1 MNQIFKG
8 KGMLILVA
16 SLGYF
21 VDIYDLQLFN
31 IISTASL
38 KGIGI
43 TDEALLKKYDVS
55 LFNWQMVGML
65 IGGLLWGI
73 WGDKKGRKSV
83 LFGSILLYSLANI
96 ANAFV
101 TNITQYEWI
110 RLLAGIGLAG
120 ELGAGITMVSESF
133 DKEKRGIGTMII
145 ATMGALGAVVAAL
158 VSRNH
163 FDVFGLHPWQEAYLI
178 GGILGLSLLF
188 LRVGTFDSEMFNQVK
203 EKDNLKKGSFFL
215 IFKTKERALRYLA
228 CVLIGL
234 PVWFVVGILIKFSS
248 LDFHSLLRPGEV
260 AHQNEIRGIAVIF
273 CYIGLSVGDLV
284 SGLLSQWMRSRRKV
298 IFIYLISCAVLSFIF
313 LEVQGISLAAFQWL
327 SFALGFVTGYWA
339 LFVSLASEQFG
350 TNIRATVTTTAPNFV
365 RGGVLPITMS
375 FVALSHVWTSYHA
388 AYLVGIVCF
397 ALAIA
402 GTWYLKET
410 FGKDLDFVEE

>member
-133 DKEKRGIGTMII
+133 DKEKRGIGTMVI

-163 FDVFGLHPWQEAYLI
+163 FDIFGLHPWQEAYLI

-188 LRVGTFDSEMFNQVK
+188 LRVGTFDSEMFHQVK
-203 EKDNLKKGSFFL
+203 EKDDVKKGSFFL
-215 IFKTKERALRYLA
+215 IFKTKERTLRYLA

-260 AHQNEIRGIAVIF
+260 AHPNEIRGIAVIF

-284 SGLLSQWMRSRRKV
+284 SGLMSQWMRSRRKV

-313 LEVQGISLAAFQWL
+313 LELQGISLVAFQWL
-327 SFALGFVTGYWA
+327 SFSLGFVTGYWA

-388 AYLVGIVCF
+388 AYMVGAVCF
-397 ALAIA
+397 VLAIA

-410 FGKDLDFVEE
+410 FGKDLNFVEE

>member
-1 MNQIFKG
+1 
-8 KGMLILVA
+8 MLILVA

-298 IFIYLISCAVLSFIF
+298 IFIYLISCAILSFIF
-313 LEVQGISLAAFQWL
+313 LEVQGISLAAFQGL

-365 RGGVLPITMS
+365 RGGVLPI
-375 FVALSHVWTSYHA
+375 
-388 AYLVGIVCF
+388 
-397 ALAIA
+397 
-402 GTWYLKET
+402 
-410 FGKDLDFVEE
+410 

>member
-1 MNQIFKG
+1 
-8 KGMLILVA
+8 MLILVA

-43 TDEALLKKYDVS
+43 TDEALLKKYDVT
-55 LFNWQMVGML
+55 LFNWQMIGML

-101 TNITQYEWI
+101 TNIHQYEWI

-163 FDVFGLHPWQEAYLI
+163 YDVFGLQPWQEAYLF

-188 LRVGTFDSEMFNQVK
+188 LRVGTFDSEMFNHVK
-203 EKDNLKKGSFFL
+203 ENEELKKGSFFL
-215 IFKTKERALRYLA
+215 IFKTKERTMRYLA
-228 CVLIGL
+228 CVMIGL

-248 LDFHSLLRPGEV
+248 LDFHSLIRPGEV

-273 CYIGLSVGDLV
+273 CYMGLSVGDLV
-284 SGLLSQWMRSRRKV
+284 SGLMSQWMRSRRKV
-298 IFIYLISCAVLSFIF
+298 ILIYLISCAGFSFVF
-313 LEVQGISLAAFQWL
+313 LELEGISLAAFQGL

-397 ALAIA
+397 ILAIL
-402 GTWYLKET
+402 GTLYLKET
-410 FGKDLDFVEE
+410 FGKDLNFVED

>member
-1 MNQIFKG
+1 MTVI
-8 KGMLILVA
+8 VA
-16 SLGYF
+16 ALGYF
-21 VDIYDLQLFN
+21 VDIYDLQFFN
-31 IISTASL
+31 IVSNASL

-43 TDEALLKKYDVS
+43 TDEKLSKEYDVS
-55 LFNWQMVGML
+55 LFNWQMIGML

-83 LFGSILLYSLANI
+83 LFGSILLYSMANI

-101 TNITQYEWI
+101 TNIHQYEWI

-163 FDVFGLHPWQEAYLI
+163 FDVFGMQPWQEAYLF

-188 LRVGTFDSEMFNQVK
+188 LRVGTFDSEMFKQVK
-203 EKDNLKKGSFFL
+203 EQDSLKKGSFFL
-215 IFKTKERALRYLA
+215 IFKTKERAIRYLA

-260 AHQNEIRGIAVIF
+260 AHANEIRGIAVIF
-273 CYIGLSVGDLV
+273 CYMGLSAGDLV
-284 SGLLSQWMRSRRKV
+284 SGLMSQWLRSRKKV
-298 IFIYLISCAVLSFIF
+298 ILLYLLSCAVLSFVF
-313 LEVQGISLAAFQWL
+313 LELEGISLGMFQLL

-375 FVALSHVWTSYHA
+375 FVTLSHIWTSYHA
-388 AYLVGIVCF
+388 AYLVGLFRFGHCR
-397 ALAIA
+397 
-402 GTWYLKET
+402 YLVFKRNLWEGLE
-410 FGKDLDFVEE
+410 FC

>member
-1 MNQIFKG
+1 MNHFFKG

-43 TDEALLKKYDVS
+43 TDEALLKKYDVT

-101 TNITQYEWI
+101 TDIHQYEWI

-158 VSRNH
+158 VSRSH
-163 FDVFGLHPWQEAYLI
+163 YDVFGLQPWQEAYLF

-203 EKDNLKKGSFFL
+203 EKNELKKGSFFL
-215 IFKTKERALRYLA
+215 IFKTKERTLRYLA
-228 CVLIGL
+228 CIMIGL

-248 LDFHSLLRPGEV
+248 LDFHTLLRSGEV
-260 AHQNEIRGIAVIF
+260 EHQNEIRGIAVIF

-284 SGLLSQWMRSRRKV
+284 SGLMSQWMRSRRKV
-298 IFIYLISCAVLSFIF
+298 ILIYLISCALLSFVF
-313 LEVQGISLAAFQWL
+313 LELEGISLSTFQFL

-388 AYLVGIVCF
+388 AYLVGAVCF
-397 ALAIA
+397 VLAIL
-402 GTWYLKET
+402 GTLYLKET
-410 FGKDLDFVEE
+410 FGKDLNFVEE

>member
-1 MNQIFKG
+1 MNHLFKG

-31 IISTASL
+31 IISNASL

-43 TDEALLKKYDVS
+43 TDEKLLKEYDVS
-55 LFNWQMVGML
+55 LFNWQMIGML

-83 LFGSILLYSLANI
+83 LFGSILLYSMANI

-101 TNITQYEWI
+101 TNIHQYEWI

-163 FDVFGLHPWQEAYLI
+163 FDVFGLQPWQEAYLF

-188 LRVGTFDSEMFNQVK
+188 LRVGTFDSQMFKQVK
-203 EKDNLKKGSFFL
+203 AQDSLKKGSFFL
-215 IFKTKERALRYLA
+215 IFKTKERAMRYLA

-248 LDFHSLLRPGEV
+248 LDFHSLLLPGEV
-260 AHQNEIRGIAVIF
+260 AHANEIRGIAVIF
-273 CYIGLSVGDLV
+273 CYMGLSAGDLV
-284 SGLLSQWMRSRRKV
+284 SGLMSQWLRSRKKV
-298 IFIYLISCAVLSFIF
+298 ILIYLISCAVLSFVF
-313 LEVQGISLAAFQWL
+313 LELEGISLGMFQLL

-375 FVALSHVWTSYHA
+375 FVTLSHIWTSYHA
-388 AYLVGIVCF
+388 AYLVGLVCF
-397 ALAIA
+397 VLAIV
-402 GTWYLKET
+402 GTLYLKET
-410 FGKDLDFVEE
+410 FGRDLNFVEE